1 MKLCIQSKDDMKKVF
16 KYVLIIAACASAVW
30 CLSKL
35 QELINPDALD
45 PNPSGTTV
53 YSILSKHIH
62 DGWKQRGQW
71 DYEFYLKM
79 CDDIRRGQMQGL
91 TRANQYELQI
101 SNNIL
106 AVDAIQKVFDAEMQ
120 KSKPDEIRI
129 QNNKSGLD
137 SIGVRYTEPMNGD
150 IAFTQRKEYT
160 DAFKMYSDY
169 EKIMNYTK
177 RTFVVYPK
185 LDVNLKWTN
194 FSAYRNSWEGER
206 KRLQEG
212 EYYASHFSKIDVVK
226 DAWASF
232 PEKVSC
238 AEINY
243 YNSLF
248 RLLSQKLPER
258 INPLKT
264 AVDDLCIKAAEAK
277 KDVRD
282 GAPNNT
288 KNLNYIIVQCS
299 SLQEQADSLKD
310 ILLDVQERVGK
321 ETPKNETFNTQLS
334 TYIINVRGF
343 INRLQEAKNF

>member
-1 MKLCIQSKDDMKKVF
+1 MKKVF

-35 QELINPDALD
+35 QELINPDDQD

-169 EKIMNYTK
+169 EKIMKFTK
-177 RTFVVYPK
+177 RTFEVYPE
-185 LDVNLKWTN
+185 LDRNLEWTN
-194 FSAYRNSWEGER
+194 FSYYQALWER
-206 KRLQEG
+206 DKNRLQDG
-212 EYYASHFSKIDVVK
+212 EYYVSHFSKIDAVR
-226 DAWASF
+226 DAWDSF
-232 PEKVSC
+232 PRKVSK
-238 AEINY
+238 AEKDY
-243 YNSLF
+243 YESLISK
-248 RLLSQKLPER
+248 LSKKLSER
-258 INPLKT
+258 IEHLEHLKKQVET
-264 AVDDLCIKAAEAK
+264 LYTKLEKYDKAVKEGTSRDLRFEDD
-277 KDVRD
+277 
-282 GAPNNT
+282 
-288 KNLNYIIVQCS
+288 IIGQRS
-299 SLQEQADSLKD
+299 SLQDQTNSLLKTLQGVQD
-310 ILLDVQERVGK
+310 RLLE
-321 ETPKNETFNTQLS
+321 ETPNNAFTKQVAAYINLFTPITNKLKNIEQSVTQ
-334 TYIINVRGF
+334 IRKD
-343 INRLQEAKNF
+343 E